1 MTIEELREN
10 NINKSICVGWTRIV
24 LCLCCLFLFV
34 GSFSISILPTF
45 FIQPNIIFMF
55 FVAAHVLAF
64 ALLSVFC
71 VSAFL
76 IITPLTLIY
85 AHLLHYLTAIACAG
99 PGLCD
104 FGSQSSGICIVG
116 RNCLEGLVLEDLG
129 GKENRRLPK
138 IFPVNFESS
147 PRT

>member
-1 MTIEELREN
+1 M
-10 NINKSICVGWTRIV
+10 
-24 LCLCCLFLFV
+24 
-34 GSFSISILPTF
+34 
-45 FIQPNIIFMF
+45 
-55 FVAAHVLAF
+55 AF
-64 ALLSVFC
+64 ALLSAFC

-99 PGLCD
+99 PGLCG
-104 FGSQSSGICIVG
+104 FGSQSSDICIVG